1 MMLFYAIMVAVSSTV
16 MGASMMMADL
26 NARKMRDAKKKL
38 GNWEHTEEREDLL
51 RFDYESGKRGLI
63 VMILNSISCLLMACN
78 FIIKLNI

>member
-26 NARKMRDAKKKL
+26 NARKMRDAKKEL
-38 GNWEHTEEREDLL
+38 ENWECTEERKEWLKY
-51 RFDYESGKRGLI
+51 DYESGKRGLI
-63 VMILNSISCLLMACN
+63 AMILNSISCLLIACN